1 MKARLAKTTI
11 LLLFFIFSLSCTGST
26 EAAAQPGNNAQNL
39 QRELTG
45 KWKLVRATITPDFLA
60 IPVPLHGFTARGVIS
75 TDNTCTIQASGSF
88 LGKEYSYSGNGRI
101 EHYDEATLVFTVD
114 KGIIVRDGTQHHDRP
129 GSRIHASYRVTADD
143 TLIIMTFRDADGI
156 RYRFDLELS
165 LSG

>member
-1 MKARLAKTTI
+1 MKASLAKTTI
-11 LLLFFIFSLSCTGST
+11 LLLFFIFSASFAGST
-26 EAAAQPGNNAQNL
+26 ETAAQPENTTQNRH
-39 QRELTG
+39 RELTG
-45 KWKLVRATITPDFLA
+45 SWKLVRATITPDVLG
-60 IPVPLHGFTARGVIS
+60 IPVPVHGFTARGVIS
-75 TDNTCTIQASGSF
+75 TDSTCTIHASGSF

-101 EHYDEATLVFTVD
+101 EETDGATLVFTVD